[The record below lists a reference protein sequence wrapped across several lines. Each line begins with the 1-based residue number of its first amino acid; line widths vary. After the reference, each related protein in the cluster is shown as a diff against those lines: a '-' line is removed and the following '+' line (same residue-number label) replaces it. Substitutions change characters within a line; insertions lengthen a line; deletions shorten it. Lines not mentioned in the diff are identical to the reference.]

1 MDMIKKLFLWLIY
14 PFCIL
19 SRKIANT
26 KMCIAICSWSINH
39 ATFLKSIGIALVIF
53 IFSLLVFFFAPIF
66 LFTVNDDNIKTL
78 GIYDPGYLSIFR
90 KLIIKLDNWEKV
102 FAPAVVFF
110 TGLSS
115 IATIWLIYLQLKN
128 IKDNNESSKRDIF
141 ANCMSQMFSSRNKIV
156 DSISSVD
163 NNYSGI
169 NSFQRLN
176 RVANLS
182 LYIYNNEH
190 VYIKQNYSSVEKN
203 IYAKIKEMVSQE
215 KNFEEILKEIDL
227 GFSKLTKHTLNP
239 YFHNIYA
246 TLKMIYEDETLTRE
260 EKNRYLLMFRSQFTQ
275 QEFKIIYIHA
285 LMYADDDTVNDQDS
299 GNNLS
304 PNNKLKNIIEKTSFF
319 QSFSSSII
327 KNYVNTNLSTDF
339 AYKEGAFNPDQANR

>member
-1 MDMIKKLFLWLIY
+1 MNMIKKIFLWIAY

-19 SRKIANT
+19 GRKIVNT
-26 KMCIAICSWSINH
+26 KMYIVIYSWSINH
-39 ATFLKSIGIALVIF
+39 ATFLKAIGIAFIIL
-53 IFSLLVFFFAPIF
+53 IFSLLVLIFAPVFSFVI
-66 LFTVNDDNIKTL
+66 NDDNVKTL
-78 GIYDPGYLSIFR
+78 GIYDPGYLNIFCE
-90 KLIIKLDNWEKV
+90 LISRLDNWEKV
-102 FAPAVVFF
+102 FAPAVVFS

-115 IATIWLIYLQLKN
+115 VATMWLIYLQLKN

-141 ANCMSQMFSSRNKIV
+141 ANCISQMFSSRNKIV
-156 DSISSVD
+156 DSILSVD
-163 NNYSGI
+163 HNYSGI

-176 RVANLS
+176 RVVNLS
-182 LYIYNNEH
+182 LYMYNNEKI
-190 VYIKQNYSSVEKN
+190 YIKSNYSKIEKK
-203 IYAKIKEMVSQE
+203 IYAKIKDMVLQE
-215 KNFEEILKEIDL
+215 KKFEEILKEIDL
-227 GFSKLTKHTLNP
+227 GFSILTKHTLNP

-285 LMYADDDTVNDQDS
+285 LMYTDDDTINDQDT

-339 AYKEGAFNPDQANR
+339 AYKEGAFDPDQANR